1 MPQSRKFLAVAAF
14 ATAGLICSA
23 ALAQVTFNRGND
35 GEPETLDVQ
44 KGQNVTEAHLVRDLY
59 DGLMIH
65 NAKGEV
71 VYGVAESHT
80 LSADGTVFTF
90 KIRPNAKWSN
100 GEDFKAS
107 DYVFSFRR
115 IMNPETGA
123 KYANILYPLKERRED
138 QQEGRRAE
146 TGGPWRQGD

>member
-1 MPQSRKFLAVAAF
+1 MFHSGHFIRIAALAAA
-14 ATAGLICSA
+14 TMLSSA
-23 ALAQVTFNRGND
+23 ALAQVTFNRGQD
-35 GEPETLDVQ
+35 GDPETMDPQ
-44 KGQNVTEAHLVRDLY
+44 KSQTTVESHLSRDLH

-71 VYGVAESHT
+71 VYGVATSHT
-80 LSADGTVFTF
+80 ESQDGTVYTF

-115 IMNPETGA
+115 IINPETGA
-123 KYANILYPLKERRED
+123 KYANILYPLKN
-138 QQEGRRAE
+138 AE
-146 TGGPWRQGD
+146 KINKKEAGA